1 MKLPTSIFFSK
12 KPKYLFNPLSAFS
25 WPALLLHS
33 LEIWLSKFSLLSIS
47 NTNKR
52 TLLSE
57 LIPSIS
63 ISVGL
68 LFCPF
73 LSIMIARNFSRFTII
88 LFILNQ
94 SAALFASLC
103 KSFTSFDYVPD
114 KLVIVLSS
122 GKLCN
127 LKFLITH

>member
-1 MKLPTSIFFSK
+1 MKLPTNIFFSK
-12 KPKYLFNPLSAFS
+12 KPKYLFNLLRAFS

-33 LEIWLSKFSLLSIS
+33 LEIRLSKFSLLSIS

-63 ISVGL
+63 VSVGL

-73 LSIMIARNFSRFTII
+73 LSIIIARNFSRFTIYKV
-88 LFILNQ
+88 
-94 SAALFASLC
+94 C
-103 KSFTSFDYVPD
+103 
-114 KLVIVLSS
+114 SS
-122 GKLCN
+122 
-127 LKFLITH
+127 